1 MNPKPSV
8 GLGWFVKL
16 NDHKGPAAGSFGH
29 NGARGPVICVDPTHQ
44 VVMILPV
51 ERMDAQTNEVR
62 AALFKGAVE
71 KYGKPANR

>member
-1 MNPKPSV
+1 MKARS
-8 GLGWFVKL
+8 
-16 NDHKGPAAGSFGH
+16 PAALGH